1 MILRALLKVELTKAQ
16 LCYLGQDSGLCAA
29 YIYYLADIIRTPR
42 MLFNVLVFST
52 EVANSV
58 PFCLCATVGGWNNSL
73 KLNWER

>member
-1 MILRALLKVELTKAQ
+1 MILRALLKVEPAKAQ
-16 LCYLGQDSGLCAA
+16 LSYLRKIAGLCAA
-29 YIYYLADIIRTPR
+29 YTYLADIIRTPG

-58 PFCLCATVGGWNNSL
+58 PFCLCTTVGGWNNSL

>member
-1 MILRALLKVELTKAQ
+1 MILRALLKVELAKYGSVTSTKIA
-16 LCYLGQDSGLCAA
+16 GLCPASTC
-29 YIYYLADIIRTPR
+29 YLADIIRALG